1 MEISVFHAGHTDAG
15 FFVHAVN
22 TYYKGLAL
30 DLGSETVIRSR
41 PIDLLSYDDIES
53 LKSFVLIVPLHN
65 LVRIMHDMSLSE
77 GLLSP
82 AIVSAINEERCR
94 LIFDFSN
101 ESGTSM
107 LLDEIT
113 KQLSRKGVLDPAKCW
128 IICQN
133 RLFERSS
140 PGRISVAHFDFFIL
154 AAVNEA
160 RKILSPDVHSLL
172 VEKKRLGCFDK
183 EYVCLNATPRLH
195 RIHALLEMIDQG
207 LIDLSFETKNI
218 NGQSA
223 FLSMPLLEAS
233 KEEPLTR
240 TAIVQYLDRCRSSC
254 LAKYVDGFIESLPLE
269 ADSLA
274 EKGNQLATKITLE
287 HYSDSGISIVT
298 ETGVDSW
305 HMRLTEKLIKP
316 LALGHPF
323 VVVGHIGSVRL
334 VKSLGYSDFSEFID
348 HRYDT
353 IESPSL
359 RIKEA
364 VKSAGHFLKRLKA
377 GSIDFEALA
386 MESSRNIQ
394 WTKSGFLEYYWRHCV
409 ESVIDLLRPRTPTS
423 H

>member
-15 FFVHAVN
+15 FFVHAIN
-22 TYYKGLAL
+22 SYYKGLAL
-30 DLGSETVIRSR
+30 DLGRETVIKSR
-41 PIDLLSYDDIES
+41 AIDLLSYGDIES
-53 LKSFVLIVPLHN
+53 LGFFVLMVPLLN
-65 LVRIMHDMSLSE
+65 PGRITHDTKLSE
-77 GLLSP
+77 SLLSP
-82 AIVSAINEERCR
+82 AIVNAINEERCR

-107 LLDEIT
+107 LLDEVT
-113 KQLSRKGVLDPAKCW
+113 RQLSGKGVLDPAKCW

-133 RLFERSS
+133 RLFERTS

-172 VEKKRLGCFDK
+172 VEKKRLGFFK
-183 EYVCLNATPRLH
+183 KKFVCLNATPRLH
-195 RIHALLEMIDQG
+195 RIHTLLEMIDQG
-207 LIDLSFETKNI
+207 LIDLNFETKYI

-223 FLSMPLLEAS
+223 FLSMPLLEVS
-233 KEEPLTR
+233 KVDPLTR
-240 TAIVQYLDRCRSSC
+240 TAINQYLDGCGSSC
-254 LAKYVDGFIESLPLE
+254 LAKYLDGFIESLPLE

-274 EKGNQLATKITLE
+274 EKGNQLATKITME

-298 ETGVDSW
+298 ETGVDSGN
-305 HMRLTEKLIKP
+305 MRLTEKLIKP

-323 VVVGHIGSVRL
+323 VVVGHIGSARL
-334 VKSLGYSDFSEFID
+334 VKTLGYSDFSEFID
-348 HRYDT
+348 HRYDA
-353 IESPSL
+353 IASPSF

-364 VKSAGHFLKRLKA
+364 VKSAGHFLERLKA
-377 GSIDFEALA
+377 GSIDLEALA

-409 ESVIDLLRPRTPTS
+409 ESVIELFRPHPPTN